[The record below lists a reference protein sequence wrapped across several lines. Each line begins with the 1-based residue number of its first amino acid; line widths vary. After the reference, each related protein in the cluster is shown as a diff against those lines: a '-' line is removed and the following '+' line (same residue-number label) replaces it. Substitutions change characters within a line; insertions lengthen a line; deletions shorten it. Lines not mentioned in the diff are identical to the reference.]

1 MTGAYTDGAVLGPGR
16 AGWGMV
22 VCGRIEEHASGTVD
36 TADVMVAELW
46 AVLHAVRA
54 APRGLP
60 LTVHTDSQSL
70 PQLVVQGAAT
80 RTDLSGI
87 IRKIRQAAERRGVT
101 LTCQWHSRETSEAGR
116 AHALALAGRERG
128 RLPGT
133 DDARLWVE
141 RAGGQVEVGA
151 QLVTPRTTRRR
162 LTKWEGPQSLEDV
175 TEVLGLLGART
186 VMLEVRGEDVTS
198 AVAGVRSQAVP
209 LGLVLE

>member
-1 MTGAYTDGAVLGPGR
+1 MTEAYTDGAVLGLGR

-22 VCGRIEEHASGTVD
+22 VRGRIEEEASGRVD
-36 TADVMVAELW
+36 TSDVMVAELW

-70 PQLVVQGAAT
+70 PHLVVQGAAT

-87 IRKIRQAAERRGVT
+87 VRKIWQAAERRGVT
-101 LTCQWHSRETSEAGR
+101 LTCQWHSRETLEAGR
-116 AHALALAGRERG
+116 AHALARAGRERG
-128 RLPGT
+128 RLPSA

-141 RAGGQVEVGA
+141 EIGDRVEVGA

-162 LTKWEGPQSLEDV
+162 LAFWEGPQSLDAV
-175 TEVLGLLGART
+175 AEVMGLLSTRT
-186 VMLEVRGEDVTS
+186 VKLEVRGT
-198 AVAGVRSQAVP
+198 AGKGVQAVQAEAIR
-209 LGLVLE
+209 LGLRLE